1 MDRFVKVKIPPEI
14 ATSLPENLVRKF
26 EVIPVEKKGKDT
38 IVVATSQPQDSEA
51 PGILSKL
58 TSLNIELVVAYE
70 GYITSAINAY
80 FPPKE

>member
-1 MDRFVKVKIPPEI
+1 VKIPPEI
-14 ATSLPENLVRKF
+14 ATSLPENLIRKF

-58 TSLNIELVVAYE
+58 TSFNIELVVAYE
-70 GYITSAINAY
+70 GYIISAINAH